1 MIQRAL
7 TIEPDNSMAVTLSA
21 YWHLWHVGQGWT
33 SDNAKTFSTVES
45 LCLRA
50 IELDAENSNALGI
63 YAYTLAWKKQFDRS
77 VDFFDRS
84 LRLNPNLAYIWALS
98 AATYCYL
105 GEPENALNRLN
116 RYRDRPL
123 SILTTPSSKM
133 PPRSPIHQTRVR
145 AAVIVGRRVVKANP
159 DFINGYKPLI
169 ASLGHLGRHEEAAP
183 YVDKLLSL
191 EPDFTVEKFGKTY
204 PFKLAEDRGNYCKG
218 LRLVGVPKR

>member
-1 MIQRAL
+1 
-7 TIEPDNSMAVTLSA
+7 MAVTLSA

-133 PPRSPIHQTRVR
+133 PPRSPIHSNTSTSCSDSGPACRKGQPGFHQRVQTSDRFAGPSRPPRGGSPVR
-145 AAVIVGRRVVKANP
+145 RQTSVARTGFHRREVREDVPVQAGGRPGKLLQGPAPRRRPQAVIFPER
-159 DFINGYKPLI
+159 
-169 ASLGHLGRHEEAAP
+169 
-183 YVDKLLSL
+183 
-191 EPDFTVEKFGKTY
+191 
-204 PFKLAEDRGNYCKG
+204 
-218 LRLVGVPKR
+218 